1 MLIFEVNGRRVM
13 RFSLTSLVVVLIL
26 VPVGISEPR
35 VGQGNGSDINQQP
48 ILGRIAWQYDTG
60 G

>member
-1 MLIFEVNGRRVM
+1 M